1 MKTAVKIQLSC
12 AFLALLIFIL
22 ITFGVVVDSTWLA
35 HFDTWGFSLVREPLS
50 PNRTWFFKNVTR
62 AGNEK
67 WSLVLMFTLAIL
79 FIFQKKLR
87 ATCFL
92 LINVGVFGYVF
103 ANLFKYL
110 IHRPRPHI
118 VHLVQASGF
127 SFPSGHTMN
136 AVLLYGSLIILANYY
151 LANDGLRFA
160 VNSFLGVIIVA
171 LPLSRIYLGVHYPSD
186 VVAGYCLG
194 YAMLV
199 FSNFFIFKFNQLKRS

>member
-1 MKTAVKIQLSC
+1 MKTAIKIQITC
-12 AFLALLIFIL
+12 AFIALMTFIL
-22 ITFGVVVDSTWLA
+22 IAWGVLDDSAWLA
-35 HFDTWGFSLVREPLS
+35 HFDTWGFRLVREPIS

-67 WSLVLMFTLAIL
+67 WSLVLMFTLAIF
-79 FIFQKKLR
+79 FILQKKIR
-87 ATCFL
+87 ATLFL
-92 LINVGVFGYVF
+92 LINVGFLGYGC
-103 ANLFKYL
+103 ANIFKYL
-110 IHRPRPHI
+110 VHRPRPNI

-186 VVAGYCLG
+186 VLAGYCLG
-194 YAMLV
+194 YSMLI
-199 FSNFFIFKFNQLKRS
+199 FSNFFIFKFNQIRRP